1 MPDSLHLADFLE
13 PVSLAEISN
22 DEAYH
27 DGQIGK
33 DIEVFDDEFPDLLAA
48 DIILLGC
55 PEQRGNGIKRKSLSP
70 DVVRH
75 ELYKFYNWHPTL
87 KLADAGNIKTGA
99 VLEDTYAAL
108 KTVIRELNVQ

>member
-1 MPDSLHLADFLE
+1 MQYICTMPDSLHLADFLE

-55 PEQRGNGIKRKSLSP
+55 TEQRGNGIKRKSLSP

-75 ELYKFYNWHPTL
+75 ELYKFYNWHSSL
-87 KLADAGNIKTGA
+87 KLADAGNIKNGA
-99 VLEDTYAAL
+99 VL
-108 KTVIRELNVQ
+108 